1 MTDLTLLRRLTNR
14 IRILSL
20 VDCDQGVL
28 VTSVARE
35 LGMQLWIGLWVAS
48 ESYVFEEEKGQ
59 LQYLIQQGAF
69 DDNTILGVTVCTEI
83 KYCAARVDVL
93 VFFLHIL

>member
-1 MTDLTLLRRLTNR
+1 MRMILFVFFSLFLWYAPYYRDWDWNKCKSRAQVLTDLTLLRRLTNR

-35 LGMQLWIGLWVAS
+35 LGMQLWLGLWVAP
-48 ESYVFEEEKGQ
+48 ESYVFEEEG
-59 LQYLIQQGAF
+59 
-69 DDNTILGVTVCTEI
+69 E
-83 KYCAARVDVL
+83 R
-93 VFFLHIL
+93 